1 MKKVFRATVIAG
13 LLGFV
18 SFAPKLQA
26 LQATDNPAT
35 APTAVL
41 ENGSILYAE
50 ISKTV
55 DAKKAKVGDP
65 VTAQLLADVIGHG
78 KILLRRESKLIGH
91 VTEVQA
97 RSQENPESRLGIVFE
112 KAMLKGGQEMPFSSV
127 LLALRPAP
135 RITFDVPSAPAP
147 PGANPAAGPAQE
159 RHYPVRKSSANPKMN
174 PTMGTKAKERDEELT
189 GMGETDIEGLSL
201 TSPNNGARQ
210 AIVSLKRTVKLESGV
225 RIELRVT
232 GAAR

>member
-1 MKKVFRATVIAG
+1 MKNLFKVMLVG
-13 LLGFV
+13 LIGLG
-18 SFAPKLQA
+18 SISPAQQPQTTTGPAAP
-26 LQATDNPAT
+26 
-35 APTAVL
+35 PTAVL

-55 DAKKAKVGDP
+55 DAKKAKVGDQ

-78 KILLRRESKLIGH
+78 KIVLRRDSKLIGH

-97 RSQENPESRLGIVFE
+97 RSQENQESRLGIVFE
-112 KAMLKGGQEMPFSSV
+112 KAMIKGGQEIPFRSV

-147 PGANPAAGPAQE
+147 PVANPAADPAQE
-159 RHYPVRKSSANPKMN
+159 RHYPVPKSSSNPQMN
-174 PTMGTKAKERDEELT
+174 PTMRTKANERDEELT

-201 TSPNNGARQ
+201 ASGNNGGQ

-225 RIELRVT
+225 RIELRVM

>member
-1 MKKVFRATVIAG
+1 MKNLFKVMLVG
-13 LLGFV
+13 LTGLG
-18 SFAPKLQA
+18 SISLALQA
-26 LQATDNPAT
+26 LQTTNGPA
-35 APTAVL
+35 APPTAVL

-78 KILLRRESKLIGH
+78 KILLRRDSKLMGH

-112 KAMLKGGQEMPFSSV
+112 KAMPKGGQEMPFRSV

-147 PGANPAAGPAQE
+147 PGTNPAAGPAQE
-159 RHYPVRKSSANPKMN
+159 RHYPVPKGGPAPKMN
-174 PTMGTKAKERDEELT
+174 PTMATRAKERDEEMAGT
-189 GMGETDIEGLSL
+189 GETDIEGLSL
-201 TSPNNGARQ
+201 TSANNGGQ
-210 AIVSLKRTVKLESGV
+210 AVVSLKRTVKLESGV
-225 RIELRVT
+225 RIELRVM
-232 GAAR
+232 GAAQ

>member
-1 MKKVFRATVIAG
+1 MKKIFRATVIAG

-18 SFAPKLQA
+18 SFAPALQA

-112 KAMLKGGQEMPFSSV
+112 KAMPKGGPEMPFRSV

-159 RHYPVRKSSANPKMN
+159 RHYPVPKSSSTPRNSPIE
-174 PTMGTKAKERDEELT
+174 TKVKERDEQLT
-189 GMGETDIEGLSL
+189 GETDIEGLSL
-201 TSPNNGARQ
+201 TSGNNGEQ